1 MNTNTP
7 TKYTLAGLG
16 LTMGLTIA
24 AAAAPALA
32 APTSPEPITAQV
44 TKATSASRQTSSEVT
59 VEGTWQTPHL
69 TPGSVLT
76 VGSVDG
82 GFNWRANFPFT
93 LDDGTKIGECV
104 ADQAQ
109 LICTVTDVPEAW
121 AAKEDVTGTFHARAQ
136 LVDKAVGTESTQITL
151 NGETVHTLV
160 WGDKDGTGTCTNDC
174 AGPAHYEYAKPE
186 NVKYG
191 WNNRNGSIGWG
202 IQWKV
207 DAGVEYTI
215 TDETNT
221 LHTAVKCST
230 GPTWDPATTS
240 WTDGKLDDTKHTL
253 TFTPPT
259 GALTCVTFPDATQP
273 IDGQTTY
280 TNKAT
285 INGASLEATATVKA
299 AGGTDGNGNVK
310 PTPAPAP
317 GPATGAPPR
326 ARPPPPAPPAAPPP
340 QPPAGPRPSR
350 RPPPRPRLRRP
361 RRSPRMNLSPRR
373 PPTPHRRRASPPSRF
388 PRPRP
393 QPRSPNPRQTHSLPP
408 PRRLSSPRPAPPSTA
423 SRSPSGLSPWAPC
436 WPPPGMS
443 SAAVTWEATDDDP
456 QRRNGQAHPA

>member
-1 MNTNTP
+1 MNTKNT
-7 TKYTLAGLG
+7 TKYTIAGLG
-16 LTMGLTIA
+16 LTMGLAIA

-32 APTSPEPITAQV
+32 APTTPEPISAQV
-44 TKATSASRQTSSEVT
+44 TKATSSSRQTSSEVN
-59 VEGTWQTPHL
+59 VEGTWATPRL
-69 TPGSVLT
+69 TVGSTLT

-136 LVDKAVGTESTQITL
+136 LTDKAVGTENTQITL
-151 NGETVHTLV
+151 NGETVRTLV

-191 WNNRNGSIGWG
+191 WTNRNGSIGWG

-280 TNKAT
+280 TNRAT

-299 AGGTDGNGNVK
+299 AGGTDGDGNVK
-310 PTPAPAP
+310 PTPAPDPTPTTEPTHEPTEPTVNPSEKPNTSPTPAP
-317 GPATGAPPR
+317 KPSDEPQSTPSTDPKPEPRVTTEPVPVPTHATPKPEPKADTQPAPAPAAQLAKTGATLDGITV
-326 ARPPPPAPPAAPPP
+326 ALGSFALGALLAA
-340 QPPAGPRPSR
+340 AGYVINR
-350 RPPPRPRLRRP
+350 RHL
-361 RRSPRMNLSPRR
+361 
-373 PPTPHRRRASPPSRF
+373 
-388 PRPRP
+388 
-393 QPRSPNPRQTHSLPP
+393 
-408 PRRLSSPRPAPPSTA
+408 
-423 SRSPSGLSPWAPC
+423 G
-436 WPPPGMS
+436 G
-443 SAAVTWEATDDDP
+443 
-456 QRRNGQAHPA
+456 NGR

>member
-1 MNTNTP
+1 MNTNTT

-16 LTMGLTIA
+16 LTVGLAVA

-32 APTSPEPITAQV
+32 APTAPEPISAQV
-44 TKATSASRQTSSEVT
+44 TKATSASRQTSSEVA
-59 VEGTWQTPHL
+59 VEGTWQTPRL

-82 GFNWRANFPFT
+82 GFAWRANFPFT

-109 LICTVTDVPEAW
+109 LICTVTDVPDAW
-121 AAKEDVTGTFHARAQ
+121 AAKENVTGTFHASAS
-136 LVDKAVGTESTQITL
+136 LTDKAVGTESTQITL
-151 NGETVHTLV
+151 NGETVRTLV
-160 WGDKDGTGTCTNDC
+160 WGDREGTGVCSNDC
-174 AGPAHYEYAKPE
+174 DGPAHYEYAKPE

-191 WNNRNGSIGWG
+191 WTNRNGSIGWG

-207 DAGVEYTI
+207 DPGVEYTI
-215 TDETNT
+215 IDETNT

-253 TFTPPT
+253 TFTPPS

-273 IDGQTTY
+273 VEGQTAY

-285 INGASLEATATVKA
+285 INGQALEATTTVKA
-299 AGGTDGNGNVK
+299 AGGTDGDGTVK

-317 GPATGAPPR
+317 APSTEPTPEPSTPATPTPKPSDEPQSTPTPDPTPEPR
-326 ARPPPPAPPAAPPP
+326 VTTEPVPVPTHATPKPEPKADAQPAPAPAA
-340 QPPAGPRPSR
+340 QLAKTGATLDGIKYALATFALGVLIVVAGRSFNR
-350 RPPPRPRLRRP
+350 RYL
-361 RRSPRMNLSPRR
+361 
-373 PPTPHRRRASPPSRF
+373 
-388 PRPRP
+388 
-393 QPRSPNPRQTHSLPP
+393 
-408 PRRLSSPRPAPPSTA
+408 
-423 SRSPSGLSPWAPC
+423 G
-436 WPPPGMS
+436 G
-443 SAAVTWEATDDDP
+443 
-456 QRRNGQAHPA
+456 NGR